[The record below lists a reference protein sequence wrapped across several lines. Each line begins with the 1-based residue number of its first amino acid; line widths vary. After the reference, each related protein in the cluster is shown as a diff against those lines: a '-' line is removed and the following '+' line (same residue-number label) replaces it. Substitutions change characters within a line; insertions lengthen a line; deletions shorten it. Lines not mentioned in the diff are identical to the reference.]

1 MSLPKACEGCPLAPQ
16 AGRFLPPSIREGA
29 PVLVVTD
36 TPLEDGS
43 EQKFEKLTGMPEG
56 SVNVVSAI
64 RCTAPL
70 PELPKGKAQQQ
81 DKAGAAEEALLHC
94 RKAHFRVP
102 DGTQLVVARGEYALW
117 SVAGLRSSS
126 SWRGWVVPRRGRG
139 NGWRAEVWTPTFA
152 DAPVLVT
159 APTADPLAQRLDWKK
174 VKRVLERSWPV
185 PFPGYVTESP
195 KVWPSVSAFDTEF
208 VPETGQLTR
217 YSLFTGQGMPYVIEA
232 ADVTSVSLPDG
243 QTPTI
248 FMHNVEADILHLERM
263 LGPRVHQFK
272 IEDTMLMDAEL
283 WCDRPHDLEY
293 LASLYGRLNRSKHLG
308 YESVDYS
315 AADAIITW
323 DVAVALMKEMKADP
337 ISYKDYRESLF
348 PLTPIIMEAEREGL
362 RLRQDRVQ
370 EALAFHGERQK
381 QAQLEAEAL
390 TGFPLNL
397 GSAEQVGNWIYQVEG
412 VGIKPKRG
420 KKSVNRA

>member
-1 MSLPKACEGCPLAPQ
+1 MLPRACEGCPLAPQ
-16 AGRFLPPSIREGA
+16 AGRFLPSSIREGA

-36 TPLEDGS
+36 TPPEDGS

-56 SVNVVSAI
+56 SVNVTSAI
-64 RCTAPL
+64 KCTAEL

-117 SVAGLRSSS
+117 SVAGLRSSG
-126 SWRGWVVPRRGRG
+126 SWRGWIVPRHGEG
-139 NGWRAEVWTPTFA
+139 NGWRAEVWTPSFEA
-152 DAPVLVT
+152 APVLVT

-174 VKRVLERSWPV
+174 VGRVLKREWPV
-185 PFPGYVTESP
+185 PFPGYTTESP
-195 KVWPSVSAFDTEF
+195 SSWPTVSAFDTEF
-208 VPETGQLTR
+208 VPETGELTR
-217 YSLFTGQGMPYVIEA
+217 YSLFAGLGQPTVVEA
-232 ADVTSVSLPDG
+232 ADVSLVEVKSG
-243 QTPTI
+243 VIPTV

-272 IEDTMLMDAEL
+272 IEDTMLMHAEL
-283 WCDRPHDLEY
+283 WCDLPHDLEY

-323 DVAVALMKEMKADP
+323 DVAAALMKEMKADP
-337 ISYKDYRESLF
+337 VSYRDYRESLF

-370 EALAFHGERQK
+370 EALAFHGARQ
-381 QAQLEAEAL
+381 QEVQNESEAFA
-390 TGFPLNL
+390 GWPINL
-397 GSAEQVGNWIYQVEG
+397 GSAEQVQRWLYQVEG
-412 VGIKPKRG
+412 IGMKPKRG
-420 KKSVNRA
+420 KKRVDRV

>member
-1 MSLPKACEGCPLAPQ
+1 MLPKACEGCPLAPQ
-16 AGRFLPPSIREGA
+16 ARRFFPQSLREGA

-36 TPLEDGS
+36 TPEADK
-43 EQKFEKLTGMPEG
+43 EQRFEKLAGMPEG
-56 SVNVVSAI
+56 SVNVTSAI
-64 RCTAPL
+64 RCDAEL
-70 PELPKGKAQQQ
+70 PEMPKGTPAKQ
-81 DKAGAAEEALLHC
+81 DKAGAAEGALLHC

-126 SWRGWVVPRRGRG
+126 SWRGWVVPRRGLG
-139 NGWRAEVWTPTFA
+139 NGWRAEVWTPSFG

-159 APTADPLAQRLDWKK
+159 APTADPLAQRLDWRK
-174 VKRVLERSWPV
+174 VGRVLKREWPV
-185 PFPGYVTESP
+185 PFPGYVTELPSS
-195 KVWPSVSAFDTEF
+195 WPLVSAFDTEF
-208 VPETGQLTR
+208 VPETGELTR
-217 YSLFTGQGMPYVIEA
+217 YSLFTGQGQPWVIEA
-232 ADVTSVSLPDG
+232 ADVAFVRLSDG
-243 QTPTI
+243 QTPTV

-263 LGPRVHQFK
+263 LGPRVHQFR

-337 ISYKDYRESLF
+337 ISYRDYRESLF

-370 EALAFHGERQK
+370 EALAFHGAK
-381 QAQLEAEAL
+381 QDAVQAEAEAFC
-390 TGFPLNL
+390 GFPLNL
-397 GSAEQVGNWIYQVEG
+397 GSVEQVQRWLCTIEG
-412 VGIKPKRG
+412 IGMKPKRG
-420 KKSVNRA
+420 RSSDNRA